1 LGAIVT
7 RWVKISAALALA
19 IAVPATAQ
27 TFGFSLGAA
36 EPACLSIGNAAYRF
50 TNGGRPDVTVR
61 IDAAAAAAT
70 SDIRVAIAATPDEA
84 DFVFVDDGGAPA
96 CPRGPFKTVKI
107 DAAAPAPD
115 LVVGL
120 AAAETPANYRIY
132 VRSRWLD
139 AETAAA
145 LFAAAHMPPKKL
157 AARLTGHSN

>member
-7 RWVKISAALALA
+7 RWVKISASLVLA

-36 EPACLSIGNAAYRF
+36 EPACLSIGNATYRV
-50 TNGGRPDVTVR
+50 TNSARADVTVR
-61 IDAAAAAAT
+61 IDPAAAAT

-84 DFVFVDDGGAPA
+84 DFVFVDDGSAPA
-96 CPRGPFKTVKI
+96 CPRGAFKTVRI

-120 AAAETPANYRIY
+120 AAAETPAHYRIY

-145 LFAAAHMPPKKL
+145 LFAAAHMPTR
-157 AARLTGHSN
+157 RLSLEVIGSR

>member
-1 LGAIVT
+1 MT

-19 IAVPATAQ
+19 IAVLATAQ

-36 EPACLSIGNAAYRF
+36 EPACLPIGNATYRI
-50 TNGGRPDVTVR
+50 TNSARPDVTVR
-61 IDAAAAAAT
+61 IDPAAGAP
-70 SDIRVAIAATPDEA
+70 DIRVAIADTPDEA
-84 DFVFVDDGGAPA
+84 DFVFVDDGSAPA

-107 DAAAPAPD
+107 DAAAAAPD

-120 AAAETPANYRIY
+120 AAPGASANYRIY

-145 LFAAAHMPPKKL
+145 LFAAALLPPRTRAGSL
-157 AARLTGHSN
+157 ELIGSR

>member
-1 LGAIVT
+1 VK

-19 IAVPATAQ
+19 IAVPATAH
-27 TFGFSLGAA
+27 TLGFSLGAA
-36 EPACLSIGNAAYRF
+36 QPACLSIGNATYRV
-50 TNGGRPDVTVR
+50 TNSARPDVTVR
-61 IDAAAAAAT
+61 IDPAAAAT
-70 SDIRVAIAATPDEA
+70 SDIRIAIADTPDEA

-96 CPRGPFKTVKI
+96 CRRGAFKTVRI

-120 AAAETPANYRIY
+120 ASSEAPANYRIY

-145 LFAAAHMPPKKL
+145 LFAAAHMP
-157 AARLTGHSN
+157 ARRLSLELIGSR